1 MKRHAALIPLSREH
15 HDGLILARLLQ
26 KNAPSYKGLPTDSS
40 GKAQYAI
47 KFYHDEL
54 IEHFELEEKM
64 LPLVRNLD
72 PHLDELL
79 NGMVDEHRV
88 LHLLF
93 RDLTHHAD
101 LASQLDILGK
111 TLEDHI
117 RKEEREL
124 FPLIQDSVGTETL
137 NKLQHLLSERAGG
150 NTPI

>member
-15 HDGLILARLLQ
+15 HGGLILARLLQ
-26 KNAPSYKGLPTDSS
+26 KDAPPYKGLPTDLP
-40 GKAQYAI
+40 GKAQYAA

-54 IEHFELEEKM
+54 IEHFEREEKI
-64 LPLVRNLD
+64 LPLVKNVD
-72 PHLDELL
+72 PRLDELL
-79 NGMVDEHRV
+79 ESMVDEHRV

-93 RDLTHHAD
+93 SDLVNHAD
-101 LASQLDILGK
+101 LASHLDILGK

-137 NKLQHLLSERAGG
+137 NKLQHLLS
-150 NTPI
+150 